1 MDARKRRT
9 DAHPLCGA
17 VELGEDLLAAARLLQ
32 EAISTPSPSK
42 MNDNLR
48 HIRSLEDA
56 SNETARSMLRGL
68 GSGGEAGPLSA
79 LQVTILLRY
88 LDDAM
93 DALEETAGF
102 LQAYAVHQRTDQAV
116 KLGSFLVQAAE
127 GLLRCMIGLRD
138 EDDISSRVRAV
149 AGIEDE
155 ADELYR
161 ASLGHLMIFGGDPL
175 HAMRWK
181 DIYDSLEAAIDR
193 CEEAAQFLDGLDAG
207 ETAAD
212 GVSGS

>member
-1 MDARKRRT
+1 MDARNSHT
-9 DAHPLCGA
+9 YADLLGGA

-68 GSGGEAGPLSA
+68 GSGKDSGPLSA
-79 LQVTILLRY
+79 MQVTMLLRY

-93 DALEETAGF
+93 DSLEETAGF
-102 LQAYAVHQRTDQAV
+102 LQAYAIHQRTDQAV
-116 KLGSFLVQAAE
+116 RLASFLVRVAE
-127 GLLRCMIGLRD
+127 GLLRCVIGLR
-138 EDDISSRVRAV
+138 EGRDINHRVWAV

-155 ADELYR
+155 ADEIYR
-161 ASLGHLMIFGGDPL
+161 ASLGHLMIFGSDPF

-193 CEEAAQFLDGLDAG
+193 CEEAAQFLGGLGVIEATDAG
-207 ETAAD
+207 
-212 GVSGS
+212 GSGP